1 MAPTFPKPIKIIF
14 LSILLLI
21 KIKITYGQPNQS
33 ILVFYMQDVGKGP
46 NATVLPIIGI
56 KDKVWSYNTFGTIF
70 AVDDPITLTSSPTS
84 TQIGSAQGIITV
96 TSQDGAN
103 VNIILSIVFNNAQY
117 SGSTLEIQGTSR
129 QHENL
134 RELSVVGGTGRFRF
148 ARGFIVF
155 ETISYDAS
163 NNQSIIRLTITLE
176 TP

>member
-1 MAPTFPKPIKIIF
+1 MSEKDLMQLFCQ
-14 LSILLLI
+14 LSVS
-21 KIKITYGQPNQS
+21 KIKS
-33 ILVFYMQDVGKGP
+33 GP
-46 NATVLPIIGI
+46 TIH
-56 KDKVWSYNTFGTIF
+56 GTIF
-70 AVDDPITLTSSPTS
+70 AVDDPITLASSPTS
-84 TQIGSAQGIITV
+84 TQIGSAQGIIIV

-129 QHENL
+129 QRENL
-134 RELSVVGGTGRFRF
+134 RELSIVGGIGRFRF

-163 NNQSIIRLTITLE
+163 NNQSVIRLTITLE